1 MNLNFF
7 FFAFEQ
13 FTMLLNINPLKK
25 MFEEIFFLFMK
36 SEMRKIK
43 PPPPFFFHIPL
54 SLFPKLIS
62 IQIPNE
68 VCNNNYS
75 FKYIIKY

>member
-1 MNLNFF
+1 MNLN

-25 MFEEIFFLFMK
+25 MFEEILFLFMK
-36 SEMRKIK
+36 SEIRKIE
-43 PPPPFFFHIPL
+43 PPHFFFHILL
-54 SLFPKLIS
+54 SLIPKLIS
-62 IQIPNE
+62 IQISYG
-68 VCNNNYS
+68 VCNNNFS